1 MVVTTLLALALQ
13 LRVSKRPLLMMII
26 MSVLLVVD
34 LAFVGANALKIPQG
48 GWFPLAIGAACFL
61 LLSTWKRGRQIF
73 FRSMSDDGMS
83 MDLLLPALAGEH
95 CPLRVDGT
103 AVFMSG
109 NPDKVPHALLHNL
122 KHNKV
127 LHKRV
132 IVLTLT
138 TAEVPYVDPDK
149 RLTFVE
155 LGHGFYRIGA
165 QYGFQEKT
173 AVEDVLELCAK
184 QYNMMFNMMET
195 TFFLARAT
203 VIPSMRVPGMAA
215 WRESLFAW
223 MFKNAS
229 PITNYF
235 DIPPNRVVELGTRVE
250 I

>member
-1 MVVTTLLALALQ
+1 MSVL
-13 LRVSKRPLLMMII
+13 
-26 MSVLLVVD
+26 MSVLLLID
-34 LAFVGANALKIPQG
+34 LSFLGANALKIPQG
-48 GWFPLAIGAACFL
+48 GWFPLVIGAGCFL
-61 LLSTWKRGRQIF
+61 LLTTWKRGRQIF
-73 FRSMSDDGMS
+73 SRSMAEDGMS
-83 MDLLLPALAGEH
+83 MDLLLPSLSSEH
-95 CPLRVDGT
+95 GPLRVDGT

-109 NPDKVPHALLHNL
+109 TPDKVPHALLHNL

-132 IVLTLT
+132 ILMTLT
-138 TAEVPYVDPDK
+138 TVDVPYVAPEE
-149 RLTFVE
+149 RLTVAG
-155 LGHGFYRIGA
+155 LGHGFYRVGA
-165 QYGFQEKT
+165 IYGFQEK
-173 AVEDVLELCAK
+173 AEVEDVLQLCSQQHK
-184 QYNMMFNMMET
+184 MMFNMMET

-203 VIPSMRVPGMAA
+203 VIPSMRIPGMAA